1 MPVCPVCTEQ
11 QDADDTAFNHHVN
24 AHFEGGSG
32 SAEGAKGTRAGLEAH
47 QGANRTVVEPDDVEV
62 LE

>member
-47 QGANRTVVEPDDVEV
+47 QGATRTVVEPDDVEV